1 MNGSDQSLPLYLK
14 RHEERRLLEGHAWI
28 YSNEVDTARSPLTG
42 FAPGAAVDIISHTGR
57 WLGSGYVNPKS
68 LICARV
74 VSRDRDHP
82 LDRSLLVHRLN
93 VALGLRERL
102 YPDPYYRLVYGES
115 DGLPGLVIDRYG
127 DVCVVQITTAGMDS
141 RRADILD
148 ALDKVVRPRGVVLRC
163 DHELREIEG
172 LELFVDSTGDVP
184 AAVDVPENK
193 ATFSVPL
200 AEGQKTGWFY
210 DHRDNRT
217 RLLTLVRD
225 RTVLDAYSYLGAWG
239 IETAV
244 AGATRVVCV
253 ESAHAAA
260 TLLEQNITRNEV
272 GDRVQASHADTLATL
287 KALRAEREHF
297 DVVVLDPPA
306 FAKRKKD
313 IKAARQAYR
322 KLNEAAL
329 QVLSRDGL
337 LVTCSCSYHLSR
349 DDFLATLREAARH
362 IDRGLQIL
370 YEGGQSMDHPVH
382 PAMPE
387 TRYLK
392 CFFLRVLPRN

>member
-1 MNGSDQSLPLYLK
+1 
-14 RHEERRLLEGHAWI
+14 
-28 YSNEVDTARSPLTG
+28 
-42 FAPGAAVDIISHTGR
+42 
-57 WLGSGYVNPKS
+57 
-68 LICARV
+68 
-74 VSRDRDHP
+74 
-82 LDRSLLVHRLN
+82 
-93 VALGLRERL
+93 
-102 YPDPYYRLVYGES
+102 
-115 DGLPGLVIDRYG
+115 
-127 DVCVVQITTAGMDS
+127 
-141 RRADILD
+141 
-148 ALDKVVRPRGVVLRC
+148 
-163 DHELREIEG
+163 
-172 LELFVDSTGDVP
+172 
-184 AAVDVPENK
+184 VPENK

-217 RLLTLVRD
+217 RLLPLVRG

-239 IETAV
+239 IQTAV

-272 GDRVQASHADTLATL
+272 GDRVRASHADTLATL

-313 IKAARQAYR
+313 VHAARKAYR

-349 DDFLATLREAARH
+349 DDFLASLREAARH
-362 IDRGLQIL
+362 IDRGLQII